1 MHFTPDTEDAIAF
14 LVALANTAP
23 EASRSGGD
31 ELATPASLTALV
43 DEHGYSGRFDR
54 DEAERASV
62 VRVRDE
68 LRAMWTLPRD
78 DLVAEINRWLRD
90 VDALPVL
97 VRHDRF
103 DWHLHATEADAPLA
117 DRMRAEGALALAEI
131 VRARETGR
139 MRVCAADDCT
149 GLLLDQ
155 SRNGSKRFC
164 SVRCG
169 NRVNQQGFRERMSA
183 DD

>member
-1 MHFTPDTEDAIAF
+1 LHFTPDTEDAIAF

-23 EASRSGGD
+23 AASRSGDD
-31 ELATPASLTALV
+31 ELATTASLTALV

-54 DEAERASV
+54 DQAELASV

-68 LRAMWTLPRD
+68 LRAMWMLPRD
-78 DLVAEINRWLRD
+78 DLVGEINRWLRE
-90 VDALPVL
+90 VNALPFL

-103 DWHLHATEADAPLA
+103 DWHLHATVDDAPLSE
-117 DRMRAEGALALAEI
+117 RMRAEGALALAEV
-131 VRARETGR
+131 VRADATGR
-139 MRVCAADDCT
+139 MRVCAADDCA
-149 GLLLDQ
+149 GILLDQ

-169 NRVNQQGFRERMSA
+169 NRVNQQGFRERMGS
-183 DD
+183 D

>member
-1 MHFTPDTEDAIAF
+1 LHFTPDTEDAIAF
-14 LVALANTAP
+14 LIALGNTAP
-23 EASRSGGD
+23 AASRSGDD
-31 ELATPASLTALV
+31 ELATTASLTALV

-54 DEAERASV
+54 DDAELASV

-68 LRAMWTLPRD
+68 LRVMWTLPRD
-78 DLVAEINRWLRD
+78 ELVAEINRWLRE
-90 VDALPVL
+90 VNALPFL

-117 DRMRAEGALALAEI
+117 DRMRAEGALALAEV
-131 VRARETGR
+131 VRADATGR

-169 NRVNQQGFRERMSA
+169 NRVNQQGFRERMGA
-183 DD
+183 D